1 MPCYDGTRE
10 YDNSQTRELYFL
22 RAFTC
27 AIFRHLDETRS
38 VEDFLKHL
46 DYKEMGYNE
55 DVVREWWLKHQD
67 EDKRKKAFKERLLK
81 EREIKAKAL
90 AKLTEE
96 EIKVLG
102 VKK

>member
-10 YDNSQTRELYFL
+10 YDHEQTRELYFL

-27 AIFRHLDETRS
+27 AIFRHLNGIGTVDTL
-38 VEDFLKHL
+38 LKQL
-46 DYKEMGYNE
+46 DYKEMGYSE
-55 DVVREWWLKHQD
+55 SEVRGWWRKHQD
-67 EDKRKKAFKERLLK
+67 EDRRKQAFQERLLK
-81 EREIKAKAL
+81 EREVKAKAL

-102 VKK
+102 VK